1 MADDDETTEQE
12 TEGTEGG
19 DGGAGESGEQQQ
31 PQAKEE
37 NWRQRSRSWERKAKE
52 AEKQRAEYE
61 KRLKDREEQDK
72 SEFEKAVEAARQEGE
87 KTARDASEKERR
99 ADRLETAAVRLASK
113 GFKVT
118 DEDGKEVTVTF
129 ADPDD
134 AHIHIERM
142 LRRGDLDESEL
153 FDDSGRVRNEA
164 LTEALTELIQN
175 RPHLAANGHA
185 PGGGRP
191 RGKVAGSADGG
202 KGSGG
207 AKELEDRST
216 EEWLTSIQSKR

>member
-118 DEDGKEVTVTF
+118 DGDGKEVTVTF

-142 LRRGDLDESEL
+142 LRRGDLDEGEL
-153 FDDSGRVRNEA
+153 FDDNGRVRNEA
-164 LTEALTELIQN
+164 LTEALTELIQA
-175 RPHLAANGHA
+175 RPHLAANGA
-185 PGGGRP
+185 VAGKP
-191 RGKVAGSADGG
+191 RSKVAGSADGG

-207 AKELEDRST
+207 AKELEDRT
-216 EEWLTSIQSKR
+216 PEEWLTAIQSKR

>member
-1 MADDDETTEQE
+1 MADDDETTEE

-19 DGGAGESGEQQQ
+19 EGGGSGESGQQQ

-142 LRRGDLDESEL
+142 LRRGDLDEGEL
-153 FDDSGRVRNEA
+153 FDDNGRVRNEA

-175 RPHLAANGHA
+175 RPHLAANGA
-185 PGGGRP
+185 VAGKP
-191 RGKVAGSADGG
+191 RSKVAGSADGG

-207 AKELEDRST
+207 AKELEDRT
-216 EEWLTSIQSKR
+216 PEEWLTAIQSRR